1 MTAAS
6 APTRRWIVIL
16 KILFAV
22 AVWGGS
28 FIATK
33 IALREAVP
41 VTIVWVRFGIG
52 VVILGF
58 AVALRG
64 SYRRPGLRDLTYFAL
79 LGGLGITFHQWLQST
94 GLITAQATTTAWI
107 VASTPVFMAVL
118 GWLFLRESLGVI
130 RAGGILLAAA
140 GVLLVVSRGDLR
152 ALSLGQ
158 FGAPGD
164 LLILISAPNWA
175 VFSTLSRDGLRRYP
189 AALMMFF
196 VMGFGWLFSSVFFL
210 SGPGPAD
217 LIHFT
222 VDGWTA
228 VLFLGIACSGLAY
241 IFWYDALQA
250 LPSAQVGAFL
260 YLEPLVTVAVAG
272 AVLGEA
278 LTPATLIGGVIILLG
293 VWLVN
298 RPVNGT
304 GRTG

>member
-1 MTAAS
+1 MTVPAS
-6 APTRRWIVIL
+6 PSQRWIVIL
-16 KILFAV
+16 KVLFAV

-33 IALREAVP
+33 IALRDAAP
-41 VTIVWVRFGIG
+41 VTIVWARFGIG
-52 VVILGF
+52 VLILGL
-58 AVALRG
+58 AVGLRG
-64 SYRRPGLRDLTYFAL
+64 AFRRPGLRDLAYFAL

-118 GWLFLRESLGVI
+118 GWLFLRESLGWL

-210 SGPGPAD
+210 SGPGLAD
-217 LIHFT
+217 LSRLT
-222 VDGWTA
+222 LDGWTA
-228 VLFLGIACSGLAY
+228 VLFLGVACSGLAY

-250 LPSAQVGAFL
+250 LPSAQVGVFL

-272 AVLGEA
+272 ALLGEA
-278 LTPATLIGGVIILLG
+278 LTPATLIGGIIILTG

-298 RPVNGT
+298 RQMNGPARK
-304 GRTG
+304 G

>member
-1 MTAAS
+1 MTLS
-6 APTRRWIVIL
+6 QLPSPRWIVIL
-16 KILFAV
+16 KVLFAV
-22 AVWGGS
+22 VVWGGS

-33 IALREAVP
+33 IALREIAP
-41 VTIVWVRFGIG
+41 VTVVWARFGIG
-52 VVILGF
+52 VLILGL
-58 AVALRG
+58 AVGLRG
-64 SYRRPGLRDLTYFAL
+64 AFRRPGLRDLAYFAL

-107 VASTPVFMAVL
+107 VASTPVFMALL
-118 GWLFLRESLGVI
+118 GWLFLGESLGWL

-175 VFSTLSRDGLRRYP
+175 IFSTLSRDGLRRYP

-217 LIHFT
+217 LT
-222 VDGWTA
+222 RLTLDGWTA
-228 VLFLGIACSGLAY
+228 ILFLGVACSGLAY

-250 LPSAQVGAFL
+250 MPSAQVGVFL
-260 YLEPLVTVAVAG
+260 YLEPLVTAAVAN
-272 AVLGEA
+272 ALLGEA
-278 LTPATLIGGVIILLG
+278 LTLATLIGGIVILTG

-298 RPVNGT
+298 RPVNES
-304 GRTG
+304 GRKG

>member
-1 MTAAS
+1 MTATS
-6 APTRRWIVIL
+6 SPTHRWVVIL
-16 KILFAV
+16 KVLFAV

-33 IALREAVP
+33 IALRDAAP
-41 VTIVWVRFGIG
+41 VTIVWARFGIG
-52 VVILGF
+52 VLILGF
-58 AVALRG
+58 AVRLRKA
-64 SYRRPGLRDLTYFAL
+64 YRRSGMRDLAYFAL

-107 VASTPVFMAVL
+107 VASTPVFMALL
-118 GWLFLRESLGVI
+118 GWLFLQESLGLV
-130 RAGGILLAAA
+130 RVGGILLAAA
-140 GVLLVVSRGDLR
+140 GVLLVVSRGDWQ

-158 FGAPGD
+158 LGVPGD

-175 VFSTLSRDGLRRYP
+175 IFSTLSRDGLRRYP
-189 AALMMFF
+189 AAWMMFL

-210 SGPGPAD
+210 NGPGLAD
-217 LIHFT
+217 LGRLS

-250 LPSAQVGAFL
+250 MPSAQVGVFL

-272 AVLGEA
+272 WLLGEA
-278 LTPATLIGGVIILLG
+278 LTPATLIGGIIILVG

-298 RPVNGT
+298 RQMNGKA
-304 GRTG
+304 RKE